1 MSRHPS
7 IQARLSVFLTL
18 IILATALISGI
29 VTFYTMFEEA
39 EELQDDMLKQAALL
53 TQKDE
58 LPAEAGYTDIDND
71 TRIYIQPVNDNS
83 RFNIPPDAEEGFFN
97 TTDKYKSKPYRAYIH
112 RYEDGT
118 LVAFIQE
125 TEFRDD
131 VAYDSAWFAVLPLLI
146 LVPVAVLLTMLII
159 YLTLRPIARLSEQAE
174 NRSDND
180 YSPLSAHKIPMEIYG
195 FTEAINHLLQRVG
208 ESFRQQQRFIA
219 DAAHEL
225 RSPMTALS
233 LQAERLSA
241 KGLPED
247 TAALVEDLREGI
259 RRNRRLL
266 EQLLS
271 MARAQAHENHATQ
284 NINLSKF
291 CQRLVQD
298 LYPLAASKNID
309 LGADCES
316 TEICVDETEIY
327 TLIKTL
333 LENAILYTPE
343 NGRVD
348 LTAKIENRGLR
359 IEIEDNGPG
368 IPPEERDR
376 VFDPF
381 YRVLGTGTEGSG
393 LGLSIAKTIAER
405 YGGTISL
412 SDSPNF
418 KHGLKVS
425 IWLPQEGV
433 GCGC

>member
-1 MSRHPS
+1 MFRHPS

-18 IILATALISGI
+18 IILATALISGV
-29 VTFYTMFEEA
+29 VTFYNMFEEA

-53 TQKDE
+53 TRKDE

-83 RFNIPPDAEEGFFN
+83 RFNIPSDAEEGFS
-97 TTDKYKSKPYRAYIH
+97 TITDKQKKKSYRSYIH
-112 RYEDGT
+112 RYEDGA

-131 VAYDSAWFAVLPLLI
+131 VAFDSAWFTVLPLLT
-146 LVPVAVLLTMLII
+146 LVPLAVLLTMLII
-159 YLTLRPIARLSEQAE
+159 HMTLRPIARLSEQAE
-174 NRSDND
+174 NRDDND
-180 YSPLSAHKIPMEIYG
+180 FSPLSTHKIPMEIYG
-195 FTEAINHLLQRVG
+195 FTETINHLLHRVG
-208 ESFRQQQRFIA
+208 ESIRQQQRFIA

-233 LQAERLSA
+233 LQAERLSD
-241 KGLPED
+241 KDLPEE
-247 TAALVEDLREGI
+247 TAALVNDLREGI

-266 EQLLS
+266 DQLLS
-271 MARAQAHENHATQ
+271 MARAQVHEHHVSP

-291 CQRLVQD
+291 CQRLIQD
-298 LYPLAASKNID
+298 LYPLAESKNID

-316 TEICVDETEIY
+316 VEICADETEIY
-327 TLIKTL
+327 TLLKTL

-359 IEIEDNGPG
+359 LEVEDNGPG
-368 IPPEERDR
+368 IPVEERER

-381 YRVLGTGTEGSG
+381 YRVLGSGTEGSG
-393 LGLSIAKTIAER
+393 LGLSIAKTITDR
-405 YGGTISL
+405 YGGMISL
-412 SDSPNF
+412 SDSSRF
-418 KHGLKVS
+418 GQGLKVS
-425 IWLPQEGV
+425 IWLPQEGINR
-433 GCGC
+433 CG

>member
-1 MSRHPS
+1 MFRHPS

-18 IILATALISGI
+18 IILATALISGV

-53 TQKDE
+53 TRKDE
-58 LPAEAGYTDIDND
+58 LPEEAGYTDIDND
-71 TRIYIQPVNDNS
+71 TRIYIQPVDDES
-83 RFNIPPDAEEGFFN
+83 RFNIPHNPEEGFFN
-97 TTDKYKSKPYRAYIH
+97 ITDKQKKKSYRAYIH
-112 RYEDGT
+112 RYEDNT

-131 VAYDSAWFAVLPLLI
+131 VAFDSAWFAVLPLLT

-159 YLTLRPIARLSEQAE
+159 HLSLRPISRLSEQAE
-174 NRSDND
+174 NRKDND
-180 YSPLSAHKIPMEIYG
+180 FSPLSTHKIPMEIYG
-195 FTEAINHLLQRVG
+195 FTEAINHLLHRVG
-208 ESFRQQQRFIA
+208 ESIRQQQRFIA

-233 LQAERLSA
+233 LQAERLSG

-259 RRNRRLL
+259 GRNRRLL

-271 MARAQAHENHATQ
+271 MARAQAHENQQPAQ
-284 NINLSKF
+284 NIHLAKF
-291 CQRLVQD
+291 CQKLIQD
-298 LYPLAASKNID
+298 LYPLAEGKNID

-316 TEICVDETEIY
+316 VNICVDETEIY
-327 TLIKTL
+327 TLLKTL

-343 NGRVD
+343 NGQVD
-348 LTAKIENRGLR
+348 LTAKIENGGLR
-359 IEIEDNGPG
+359 LEVEDNGPG
-368 IPPEERDR
+368 IPLEERER

-381 YRVLGTGTEGSG
+381 YRVLGSGTEGSG

-412 SDSPNF
+412 SDSTRF
-418 KHGLKVS
+418 EHGLKVS
-425 IWLPQEGV
+425 IWLPQE
-433 GCGC
+433 CTNA

>member
-1 MSRHPS
+1 MFRHPS

-18 IILATALISGI
+18 IILATALISGV

-53 TQKDE
+53 TRKDE
-58 LPAEAGYTDIDND
+58 LPEEAGYTDIDND
-71 TRIYIQPVNDNS
+71 TRIYIQPVDDES
-83 RFNIPPDAEEGFFN
+83 RFNIPHNPEEGFFN
-97 TTDKYKSKPYRAYIH
+97 ITDKQKKKSYRAYIH
-112 RYEDGT
+112 RYEDNT

-131 VAYDSAWFAVLPLLI
+131 VAFDSAWFAVLPLLT

-159 YLTLRPIARLSEQAE
+159 HLSLRPISRLSEQAE
-174 NRSDND
+174 NRKDND
-180 YSPLSAHKIPMEIYG
+180 FSPLSTHKIPMEIYG
-195 FTEAINHLLQRVG
+195 FTEAINHLLHRVG
-208 ESFRQQQRFIA
+208 ESIRQQQRFIA

-233 LQAERLSA
+233 LQAERLSG

-259 RRNRRLL
+259 GRNRRLL

-271 MARAQAHENHATQ
+271 MARAQAHENRQPAQ
-284 NINLSKF
+284 NIHLAKF
-291 CQRLVQD
+291 CQKLIQD
-298 LYPLAASKNID
+298 LYPLAEGKNID

-316 TEICVDETEIY
+316 VNICVDETEIY
-327 TLIKTL
+327 TLLKTL

-343 NGRVD
+343 NGQVD
-348 LTAKIENRGLR
+348 LTAKIENGGLR
-359 IEIEDNGPG
+359 LEVEDNGPG
-368 IPPEERDR
+368 IPLEERER

-381 YRVLGTGTEGSG
+381 YRVLGSGTEGSG

-412 SDSPNF
+412 SDSTRF
-418 KHGLKVS
+418 EHGLKVS
-425 IWLPQEGV
+425 IWLPQE
-433 GCGC
+433 CTNA

>member
-1 MSRHPS
+1 MPKFQIR
-7 IQARLSVFLTL
+7 
-18 IILATALISGI
+18 ATRPGGYWPIACRCNCADTGSGI
-29 VTFYTMFEEA
+29 RANSPGFY
-39 EELQDDMLKQAALL
+39 
-53 TQKDE
+53 
-58 LPAEAGYTDIDND
+58 
-71 TRIYIQPVNDNS
+71 VS
-83 RFNIPPDAEEGFFN
+83 R
-97 TTDKYKSKPYRAYIH
+97 
-112 RYEDGT
+112 
-118 LVAFIQE
+118 
-125 TEFRDD
+125 
-131 VAYDSAWFAVLPLLI
+131 DSPSS
-146 LVPVAVLLTMLII
+146 
-159 YLTLRPIARLSEQAE
+159 RP
-174 NRSDND
+174 
-180 YSPLSAHKIPMEIYG
+180 
-195 FTEAINHLLQRVG
+195 
-208 ESFRQQQRFIA
+208 
-219 DAAHEL
+219 
-225 RSPMTALS
+225 
-233 LQAERLSA
+233 ERLSA